1 MERLHTIAMRVIAG
15 IKVSAG
21 TPRPPLGC
29 VAGLPVAG
37 AASEGV
43 EVSDR
48 KKGARLGQGSE
59 TEPRCAAFTR
69 REDKARNDSALEIR
83 EAAGSPAGS
92 EAAPAYM
99 PHIAGAAVPSGVVGA
114 DH

>member
-1 MERLHTIAMRVIAG
+1 
-15 IKVSAG
+15 
-21 TPRPPLGC
+21 
-29 VAGLPVAG
+29 VAG

-48 KKGARLGQGSE
+48 EKGARLGQGSE

-83 EAAGSPAGS
+83 EAAGGPAGS

-99 PHIAGAAVPSGVVGA
+99 PHMAGAAVSSPTNGKCHAPVHA
-114 DH
+114 DHLRLARTDQIVFS